1 MRCRLHRMDKR
12 EAHYKDGKAA
22 VRSLSG
28 CCPPYGSIY
37 VHLMQRGASAIA
49 AQCIGHR
56 SALHC
61 ASQRSTFVP
70 RPWCRI
76 RRIGMLEDVR
86 LARLH
91 LSDG

>member
-1 MRCRLHRMDKR
+1 MRCRLHRTGKR
-12 EAHYKDGKAA
+12 EAHNKDEKAA
-22 VRSLSG
+22 VRSPLG

-61 ASQRSTFVP
+61 ASQRSAFVP
-70 RPWCRI
+70 QPWCRI
-76 RRIGMLEDVR
+76 HRIGMLEDVR

-91 LSDG
+91 PSDD

>member
-1 MRCRLHRMDKR
+1 MRCRLHRTDKR
-12 EAHYKDGKAA
+12 EAHHKDGKAA
-22 VRSLSG
+22 VRSLLG

-37 VHLMQRGASAIA
+37 VHLMQRGASVIA

-61 ASQRSTFVP
+61 ASQRSAFVP
-70 RPWCRI
+70 RPWCHI
-76 RRIGMLEDVR
+76 HRIGMLEDVR

-91 LSDG
+91 PSDD